1 MYKLLILSIVKRNGK
16 EAIQVR
22 HCRMSVWLP
31 PVSKS
36 GLFAPKYCK
45 TSKVPIKYPGKLDIL
60 IIAFNALDPYL

>member
-1 MYKLLILSIVKRNGK
+1 MYKLFVLSIVKRNGK
-16 EAIQVR
+16 EKIQVR

-60 IIAFNALDPYL
+60 IFAFNTLDPYL